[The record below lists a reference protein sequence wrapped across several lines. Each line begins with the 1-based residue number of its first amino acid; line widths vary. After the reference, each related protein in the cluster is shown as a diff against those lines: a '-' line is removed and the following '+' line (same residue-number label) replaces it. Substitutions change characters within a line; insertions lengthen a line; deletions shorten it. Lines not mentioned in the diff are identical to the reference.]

1 MGLSFKSI
9 GAHGTVAGHSAA
21 FFSYLIFGFNI
32 LACKM
37 IAQSGLVPPI
47 CLFTFRA
54 FGAVVLF
61 ALFSLF
67 LPKERVGRK
76 DLLRIFVASMFG
88 LFFTQMAFLM
98 AIKETTPFD
107 VSVIAS
113 LTPIFTMIIAAIYLK
128 EPITLKKASGVA
140 TSFVGVI
147 WLITGTVRV
156 SNGVAT
162 STPFGILLMVLNG
175 LFFSIYLSIS
185 KPIIAKYSV
194 VTYMKWMFLFSL
206 LVSLPFDC
214 AEIFRLDYENFS
226 ADLVLSIL
234 FVVIF
239 ATFIAYLSIS
249 VAQRLI
255 RPTLVSLYSYVQP
268 IVAAC
273 LSVYLGM
280 DVMTWQKVCAAVLVF
295 AGVAV
300 VNASKQKKEG

>member
-1 MGLSFKSI
+1 
-9 GAHGTVAGHSAA
+9 
-21 FFSYLIFGFNI
+21 
-32 LACKM
+32 M

-67 LPKERVGRK
+67 LPKERVEKR

-140 TSFVGVI
+140 VSFVGVI

-156 SNGVAT
+156 SNGVAS

-194 VTYMKWMFLFSL
+194 VSYMKWMFLFSF

-214 AEIFRLDYENFS
+214 AEIFRLDYGNFS
-226 ADLVLSIL
+226 TDLVLSIL

-295 AGVAV
+295 TGVAV
-300 VNASKQKKEG
+300 VNASKQKKEE